1 MPNLSSILV
10 QRGIASM
17 RAVEDAIA
25 RQVFHGGDL
34 PTNLLEVGAVREE
47 ALTPILAE
55 IAGLPAAP
63 AGRLPAPSARV
74 LRLVPAELAE
84 KYGIFPLDLH
94 ERSLLVAT
102 AEPLSPAI
110 EDDLGFALDLAIEQV
125 AAPIVRIVQAI
136 AEHYGIPAERRV
148 LRIVARLDGLSD
160 PSPSAMPPPERD
172 MLSMKMPRTIS
183 VPSPSFGTGVPS
195 SEPEPARLYDELPA
209 AKTPFVAAHDFVNP
223 SIPRSPALP
232 AGLHDGEPESAPPAP
247 APAPVTSR
255 DPGAARALAGL
266 VKKAIRDER
275 RSTIDKTNREARPVW
290 RSASRRKG
298 PFTLTLAEREM
309 EEATASEAVVE
320 IVFAFAQQFFEYTAL
335 FVVQGDRAEG
345 RDAIGPGAAR
355 ADVAGLAVPLDLPG
369 AIARVRGRR
378 APWIGRLAEDG
389 VDADLARA
397 LGRTTPRV
405 VAILPIV
412 VRTRVVALLY
422 GDDGDAE
429 PELASLGD
437 VLSMIGLAGA
447 ALERIALRKKLGARA
462 PEFTL
467 KVRVQ
472 ELASNRPPALPKASV
487 TALAAVVAPAAET
500 RSEPPPEIEVGPA
513 DEIDDDITTAFD
525 DEPTVI
531 RDDPTVSF
539 DDEATVA
546 ADLAEAAAAADDEAA
561 LEAEFE
567 VSPPDD
573 DDVLPSSR
581 APRTARYFDEPPTA
595 AAQTVASLR
604 QTNPGI
610 GGIPFPDAA
619 RVRPYDLPL
628 AMDDVSDDASEAATI
643 PRFEAVHIERP
654 PPAPSP
660 GKRGPAPIYEGRA
673 TTRSAPPIGFEPLPH
688 VPPPNATAWQSFPSA
703 PPPESLLGRRQRS
716 ERPIPREDDDAP
728 SRHGRADHVAL
739 PSVVVDVGA
748 EYQSLVQRVIDGGAS
763 GQRAYDE
770 LLRSGD
776 HAAPAVMAR
785 FPGPLR
791 VDRHRARGELPA
803 ASQCGPI
810 LELTVAFRRAA
821 LPFVSGRI
829 SSPDPEVRFWSAHV
843 LGELRY
849 PEAAT
854 ALLPRLFDD
863 DASVRRVAR
872 RSAAA
877 LVGAG
882 AAGLPVLKGLEDIV
896 KNREEPVPNRVLAI
910 ETMGE
915 IRAASM
921 VSPLVAAL
929 SEPSDEIVDGARRA
943 LLVIARQDFGR
954 DQRDW
959 QAWWADNGSRHRIE
973 WLIDAL
979 MHEQPS
985 LRRAAGD
992 ELKVITKEYFGYYD
1006 DLPKRERERAQAL
1019 YRAWWDREGKVRF
1032 G

>member
-47 ALTPILAE
+47 ALLPILAE
-55 IAGLPAAP
+55 TSGLPAAP
-63 AGRLPAPSARV
+63 VGRLPAPPARV

-94 ERSLLVAT
+94 DRSLLVAT
-102 AEPLSPAI
+102 AEPLSEAI
-110 EDDLGFALDLAIEQV
+110 QDDLGFALDLAIEQV
-125 AAPIVRIVQAI
+125 ASPIVRIRQAI

-148 LRIVARLDGLSD
+148 LRIVARLDGQAD

-172 MLSMKMPRTIS
+172 LLSLKMPRTIS

-195 SEPEPARLYDELPA
+195 SEPDPARLYDALPA
-209 AKTPFVAAHDFVNP
+209 AKTPFVAKHDFVNP
-223 SIPRSPALP
+223 AIPKSPALP
-232 AGLHDGEPESAPPAP
+232 TELDDDPDPPASQP
-247 APAPVTSR
+247 TTSR

-266 VKKAIRDER
+266 VRKAVREEHR
-275 RSTIDKTNREARPVW
+275 ATLDKTRRDARPAW
-290 RSASRRKG
+290 RAPTRRKG

-309 EEATASEAVVE
+309 EEATTSEAVVE

-335 FVVQGDRAEG
+335 FVVHGDRAEG
-345 RDAIGPGAAR
+345 RDGSGPGAPR
-355 ADVAGLAVPLDLPG
+355 SEVQGIEIPLDLPS
-369 AIARVRGRR
+369 AVARVRGRR
-378 APWIGRLAEDG
+378 APFLGRLAGDG
-389 VDADLARA
+389 VDADLARD
-397 LGRTTPRV
+397 LGRTTRHA

-412 VRTRVVALLY
+412 VRTRVVALIY
-422 GDDGDAE
+422 GDDGDAD
-429 PELASLGD
+429 PELAALGD

-447 ALERIALRKKLGARA
+447 ALERIALRKKLGPRA

-472 ELASNRPPALPKASV
+472 ELASEKPPSLGKASV
-487 TALAAVVAPAAET
+487 TALAAVVAPAPST
-500 RSEPPPEIEVGPA
+500 RSEPPPEIEVGPVA
-513 DEIDDDITTAFD
+513 EIDDELTMSFA
-525 DEPTVI
+525 DEPTAI

-539 DDEATVA
+539 DDEATVDVGA
-546 ADLAEAAAAADDEAA
+546 LATEIDDDAA
-561 LEAEFE
+561 LAAEFD
-567 VSPPDD
+567 VSPPDQ
-573 DDVLPSSR
+573 DDVLPPSHG
-581 APRTARYFDEPPTA
+581 PRTARYFDDPP
-595 AAQTVASLR
+595 
-604 QTNPGI
+604 
-610 GGIPFPDAA
+610 GGIPFPD
-619 RVRPYDLPL
+619 
-628 AMDDVSDDASEAATI
+628 VSPIPPEASATDDAIFDEVTADAVTLPRMAAVQ
-643 PRFEAVHIERP
+643 PERRP
-654 PPAPSP
+654 TPSP
-660 GKRGPAPIYEGRA
+660 GKRGPAPLYEGRG
-673 TTRSAPPIGFEPLPH
+673 TLRSAPPIGFEPLPQ
-688 VPPPNATAWQSFPSA
+688 VPPPNATAWQSFPSV
-703 PPPESLLGRRQRS
+703 PPPESLLSPRQRS

-728 SRHGRADHVAL
+728 TRHVRADRVPL
-739 PSVVVDVGA
+739 PSVVVDVSA
-748 EYQSLVQRVIDGGAS
+748 ELQTLVQRVIDGGSA

-776 HAAPAVMAR
+776 HAVPAVMAR

-829 SSPDPEVRFWSAHV
+829 SSPDPEIRFWSAHV

-882 AAGLPVLKGLEDIV
+882 AAGTPVLKGLEDIV

-915 IRAASM
+915 IRATSM
-921 VSPLVAAL
+921 VPPLIAAL
-929 SEPSDEIVDGARRA
+929 TEPSEEIVDGARRA

-954 DQRDW
+954 DQRKW
-959 QAWWADNGSRHRIE
+959 QAWWGESGSRHRIE

-992 ELKVITKEYFGYYD
+992 ELKTLTKEYFGYYD
-1006 DLPKRERERAQAL
+1006 DLPKRERERAQSL
-1019 YRAWWDREGKVRF
+1019 YRDWWEREGKVRF